1 MLFCTQLSESDLI
14 VEVREKADLVDFTD
28 SAIGRVQASD
38 KYIFPIGEVLKINE
52 PFLRCFL
59 AIPCKGKLQ
68 VPTEVGIVL
77 SAEGLIFFEN
87 YKSAGL

>member
-14 VEVREKADLVDFTD
+14 VEVREKADLVDLTD
-28 SAIGRVQASD
+28 SAVRWIQTSNEN
-38 KYIFPIGEVLKINE
+38 IFPVGEVLKINE

-59 AIPCKGKLQ
+59 SIAGKRKLK

-77 SAEGLIFFEN
+77 SAEGLIFFEH